1 MLKAKTDS
9 LEGLGELHRALDD
22 GTEMLAALVSLAV
35 SQEVP
40 PIRLLEAAGDAVE
53 RLASWRAG
61 ILDLLKHCSGS
72 DIQNA
77 NETLH

>member
-1 MLKAKTDS
+1 MNARTDS
-9 LEGLGELHRALDD
+9 FEGLGDLHRALDD

-40 PIRLLEAAGDAVE
+40 PIRLLEAAGDAIE

-61 ILDLLKHCSGS
+61 ILSMLKHCEGS
-72 DIQNA
+72 DDRTP